1 MAKKSLHS
9 ICRWTFNAG
18 KGGFL
23 AADIEPQSAGDKL
36 CSAEMIQF
44 VQYSEADRPDTLT
57 LEVEAHYDGHVSDE
71 IALQVLRTQIELGC
85 RLLSPEVSASARCS
99 CPELADSNGHDCPE
113 PSVEAHRRISHQ
125 RVGFVVGAFC
135 LLVLI
140 ATMFLPRLRF
150 TGMQFSLM
158 AIVLICFLSACI
170 PGQVKKLAKEF
181 LCGTKVKKGDIEI
194 QLGSRSPPQGNGRNG
209 E

>member
-23 AADIEPQSAGDKL
+23 VGDIEPESAGDKL

-44 VQYSEADRPDTLT
+44 VQCSEPVRPDTLT
-57 LEVEAHYDGHVSDE
+57 LEVELQYDAHVCNE
-71 IALQVLRTQIELGC
+71 TVLQVLRTQVELGC
-85 RLLSPEVSASARCS
+85 RLVAPEVSLPTRCS
-99 CPELADSNGHDCPE
+99 CPELADPKSQDRPE
-113 PSVEAHRRISHQ
+113 SSVEAHRRVNHQ

-150 TGMQFSLM
+150 TGMQFALM

-170 PGQVKKLAKEF
+170 PGQVRKLAKEF

-194 QLGSRSPPQGNGRNG
+194 QLGSNNATQGAGGNG